1 MTDLPKANSCCG
13 CGACADACPAGC
25 INMLPDA
32 EGFPHPVVDR
42 EACLDCGG
50 CSAVCPVLNAP
61 ERHEVIAS
69 YAVRNADE
77 RELMRSSSGGAFAL
91 IARETLNAGGVV
103 CGAAFDGDLGV
114 YHRFIE
120 SCEELPLLMGSKYAQ
135 SRTEGVCIRT
145 REYLERGRPVLFCGT
160 PCQTAALCSF
170 LGGEREGLTVCDI
183 ICHGVPSPLHWRKYL
198 EQVSKSSGRPVAANF
213 RDKATGWRHY
223 SVTVETENGGRISA
237 PVGDHP
243 HTRPFLK
250 NVILRPSCYEC
261 AFRGTARSADIT
273 LADLWG
279 AERILEDKDDDR
291 GLSLVMTHTKRGEE
305 IVSSLSGAE
314 VRRIDTDTALTFNSP
329 ALRSPAKPACRE
341 AYMAELK
348 DGDIIKLN
356 KKYCADS
363 AMVMLKKAV
372 KRLIGR

>member
-1 MTDLPKANSCCG
+1 MIELPKAEACCG

-25 INMLPDA
+25 IRMLPDA
-32 EGFPHPVVDR
+32 EGFPRPAVNG
-42 EACLDCGG
+42 EACLGCGG

-61 ERHEVIAS
+61 ERHEAIAS

-77 RELMRSSSGGAFAL
+77 RELMLSSSGGAFAL
-91 IARETLNAGGVV
+91 IARETLKAGGVV
-103 CGAAFDGDLGV
+103 CGAAFDGGLGV

-120 SCEELPLLMGSKYAQ
+120 SEEELPLLMGSKYVQ
-135 SRTEGVCIRT
+135 SVTSGVYKRT
-145 REYLERGRPVLFCGT
+145 REYLEKGRRVLFCGT
-160 PCQTAALCSF
+160 PCQTAALYRF
-170 LGGEREGLTVCDI
+170 LGGAREGLTVCDI

-198 EQVSKSSGRPVAANF
+198 EQVSKTSGRPVSANF
-213 RDKATGWRHY
+213 RDKATGWRHF
-223 SVTVETENGGRISA
+223 SVTVKTEEGGRISA

-243 HTRPFLK
+243 HTRPFLR
-250 NVILRPSCYEC
+250 NVILRPSCYDC

-279 AERILEDKDDDR
+279 AEKILSKKDDDK

-305 IVSSLSGAE
+305 IMASLSGAQTQ
-314 VRRIDTDTALTFNSP
+314 RIDTNAALEYNTP
-329 ALRSPAKPACRE
+329 ALRSPAKPPCRE
-341 AYMAELK
+341 AYMAELNG
-348 DGDIIKLN
+348 GDIMKLN

-363 AMVMLKKAV
+363 ASVKLKRAV